1 MKQNVKLALAGFEEK
16 PKSDSEPVVE
26 EQSKE
31 TFPEPCKSQA
41 DETST
46 DVQNQET
53 EKEITEELEDK
64 LDNEDYV
71 NREQNANEVTKAVIL
86 SEEVKNTYKFF

>member
-26 EQSKE
+26 DQSKE
-31 TFPEPCKSQA
+31 TFPEPSKSQA

-53 EKEITEELEDK
+53 EKQIT
-64 LDNEDYV
+64 NYI

-86 SEEVKNTYKFF
+86 SEEVKNMYK